1 MKRNNVF
8 ILIWLVLVIA
18 SIAAIVDSLAFNY
31 VLGSDSYIYCLIAL
45 AVILVAG
52 LVIGKLP
59 DEENKVEEIDEL
71 KEVGKYYKT
80 NNDITH
86 RKPVEQTYVIAR
98 LEGNRKF
105 KIYQDLTV
113 INLLT
118 EKEVGYWNGNNK
130 YISYTVNGKR
140 YTKNVKVL
148 YNSLIEEYNES
159 KFHVIL

>member
-8 ILIWLVLVIA
+8 ILIWLILVIA
-18 SIAAIVDSLAFNY
+18 SIAAIVDSLMFNY
-31 VLGSDSYIYCLIAL
+31 VLESDSYIYCLIAL

-59 DEENKVEEIDEL
+59 DKENEFEEVDEL
-71 KEVGKYYKT
+71 KEVVDYYKT
-80 NNDITH
+80 NNDVFYE
-86 RKPVEQTYVIAR
+86 KPVEQTYVIAE

-105 KIYQDLTV
+105 KVYHDLTV

-118 EKEVGYWNGNNK
+118 GREVGYWNGNNK

-148 YNSLIEEYNES
+148 YDSLIEENYE
-159 KFHVIL
+159 

>member
-18 SIAAIVDSLAFNY
+18 SIAAIVDSLMFNY
-31 VLGSDSYIYCLIAL
+31 VLESDSYIYCLIAL

-59 DEENKVEEIDEL
+59 DKENEFEEVDEL
-71 KEVGKYYKT
+71 KEVVDYYKT
-80 NNDITH
+80 NNDVFYE
-86 RKPVEQTYVIAR
+86 KPVEQTYVIAE

-105 KIYQDLTV
+105 KVYHDLTV

-118 EKEVGYWNGNNK
+118 GREVGYWNGNNK

-148 YNSLIEEYNES
+148 YDSLIEENYE
-159 KFHVIL
+159 

>member
-59 DEENKVEEIDEL
+59 DKENEFEEVDEL
-71 KEVGKYYKT
+71 KEVVDYYKT
-80 NNDITH
+80 NNDVFYE
-86 RKPVEQTYVIAR
+86 KPVEQTYVIAE

-105 KIYQDLTV
+105 KVYHDLTV

-118 EKEVGYWNGNNK
+118 GREVGYWNGNNK
-130 YISYTVNGKR
+130 YIAYTVNGKR

-148 YNSLIEEYNES
+148 YDSLIEENYE
-159 KFHVIL
+159 

>member
-8 ILIWLVLVIA
+8 ILIWLVLVIV
-18 SIAAIVDSLAFNY
+18 SIAAIVDSLMFNY
-31 VLGSDSYIYCLIAL
+31 VLESDSYIYCLIAL

-59 DEENKVEEIDEL
+59 DKENEFEEVDEL
-71 KEVGKYYKT
+71 KEVVDYYKT
-80 NNDITH
+80 NNDVFYE
-86 RKPVEQTYVIAR
+86 KPVEQTYVIAE

-105 KIYQDLTV
+105 KVYHDLTV

-118 EKEVGYWNGNNK
+118 GREVGYWNGNNK

-148 YNSLIEEYNES
+148 YDSLIEENYE
-159 KFHVIL
+159 